1 MAHQPSAVMGMTG
14 AGKSTFIEYCTK
26 PPERLSD
33 DGLFSCTS
41 RVSIHTTVIQGRTVH
56 LLDTPGFNDSR
67 QSDGEVLQELAFWLT
82 AAYERD
88 IKLSGIVYL
97 HCITNIRLQGT
108 AARALE
114 AFKKMCGKEAYKG
127 VVLATTMWNMVP
139 VKDIAKAGI
148 RHKEFYEKIRH
159 DVIQEG
165 GRLVR
170 LSAGEMDAMKILHHI
185 VQKDQRFT
193 LAFQREL
200 VDEGRLIYET
210 EAGNVLFDHLNE
222 RFQSLQTM
230 TDEAHTRM
238 DAIVNT
244 GRLEAL
250 DQLSDA
256 ASVMAG
262 DMRLVDEEIKRT
274 KVAFGDIQKT
284 WEDIIHR
291 DDEGLVLT
299 AQRLERQLALES
311 SRNEDDESAATASEE
326 RPTSSLSE
334 ASGNTVN
341 STCSSCTSQESM
353 KLRLQELNR
362 ERRALAIRM
371 GQRLSGR
378 YTAHSRGTTTIG
390 VIGTTLAAGQL
401 IAALACVVM

>member
-1 MAHQPSAVMGMTG
+1 MAHQPSG

-26 PPERLSD
+26 PPERISD

-67 QSDGEVLQELAFWLT
+67 QSDGEVLQELAFWL
-82 AAYERD
+82 ASAYGRD
-88 IKLSGIVYL
+88 IKLSGIIYL
-97 HCITNIRLQGT
+97 HCITNNRLQGT

-114 AFKKMCGKEAYKG
+114 AFKKMCGKEAFKG
-127 VVLATTMWNMVP
+127 VVLATTMWNMVA
-139 VKDIAKAGI
+139 VDDLAKAGM
-148 RHKEFYEKIRH
+148 RHVEFYEKIRH
-159 DVIQEG
+159 DIIQQG

-170 LSAGEMDAMKILHHI
+170 LSAGEMDAIKILHHI
-185 VQKDQRFT
+185 VRKDQRIT

-200 VDEGRLIYET
+200 VEEGRLLYET
-210 EAGNVLFDHLNE
+210 EAGKILFGHLNE
-222 RFQSLQTM
+222 RLQSLQTM
-230 TDEAHTRM
+230 TDEAHRRM
-238 DAIVNT
+238 DEIVST
-244 GRLEAL
+244 GRLETL
-250 DQLSDA
+250 DQLSGA
-256 ASVMAG
+256 ASEMAG

-274 KVAFGDIQKT
+274 KVAFGDIQTT
-284 WEDIIHR
+284 WEEIIHR
-291 DDEGLVLT
+291 DDESLVLT
-299 AQRLERQLALES
+299 AQRLERQLEMEEDNES
-311 SRNEDDESAATASEE
+311 TATVGED

-334 ASGNTVN
+334 ASGITGT
-341 STCSSCTSQESM
+341 STCSSCASQESM
-353 KLRLQELNR
+353 KTRLQELNR

-378 YTAHSRGTTTIG
+378 YTTQPRGTTAIG